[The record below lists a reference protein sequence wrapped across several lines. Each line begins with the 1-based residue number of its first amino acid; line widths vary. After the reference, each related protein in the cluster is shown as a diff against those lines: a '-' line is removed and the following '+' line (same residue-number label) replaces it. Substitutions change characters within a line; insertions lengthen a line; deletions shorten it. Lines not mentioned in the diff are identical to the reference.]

1 MQTECRRQRRLAVPF
16 RDPKQA
22 DRVDAAALLV
32 AAPELAQE
40 VTLEA
45 LEGEG
50 DAGTLTRLVAEEMGE
65 EALELAE
72 AARPS
77 ERGQGAVERG
87 CFVSGDPAR
96 ELGMRAFQLRLE
108 LP

>member
-1 MQTECRRQRRLAVPF
+1 LGRVGSAHERVQTERRRQRRLAVPF

-72 AARPS
+72 AGCAHMLQQRL
-77 ERGQGAVERG
+77 RG
-87 CFVSGDPAR
+87 PA
-96 ELGMRAFQLRLE
+96 GHS
-108 LP
+108 